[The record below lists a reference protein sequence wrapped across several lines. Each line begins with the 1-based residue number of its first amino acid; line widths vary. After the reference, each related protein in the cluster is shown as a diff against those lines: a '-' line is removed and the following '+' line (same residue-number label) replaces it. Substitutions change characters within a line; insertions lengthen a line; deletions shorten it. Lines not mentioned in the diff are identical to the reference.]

1 MDVEREAKQAA
12 LKTLRRLFQSNWID
26 LYFADEATFS
36 MTPVV
41 PYAWQEKGR
50 QIEIFPQRDKKV
62 NLFGI
67 FRPDNVAVTYQSE
80 ANINSEFLIRSI
92 SDFCQYIE
100 KPTVL
105 VIDNAPVHRSK
116 LFSEQLLKWQ
126 EKDLYV
132 FFLPKYSPHLNI
144 AETYWRKA
152 KYEWLKPSDYFS
164 FAKYKRRIKEIFNK
178 IGIDYKIVFKEL
190 KVEINSA

>member
-1 MDVEREAKQAA
+1 MGAEREAKETA
-12 LKTLRRLFQSNWID
+12 LKALWRMFQANWID
-26 LYFADEATFS
+26 LYFADEAAFS
-36 MTPVV
+36 MTPCL
-41 PYAWQEKGR
+41 PYAWQLKGK

-67 FRPDNVAVTYQSE
+67 FRPDNVAITYQSE

-92 SDFCQYIE
+92 DDFCRYLE

-105 VIDNAPVHRSK
+105 VLDNAPTHRSK
-116 LFSEQLLKWQ
+116 LFSEQIEKWQ

-144 AETYWRKA
+144 AETFWRKA

-164 FAKYKRRIKEIFNK
+164 FATYKRKIKEIFNG

-190 KVEINSA
+190 KV